1 MNLNFTETYDFE
13 IPFKKK
19 KNNFKITLKSKILN
33 FIKYD
38 IKIFITLTL
47 IFSLVNRSLT
57 ISVFC
62 FLTAEN
68 NGVSKD
74 NDQNFINNKK
84 CF

>member
-13 IPFKKK
+13 IPFKKIY
-19 KNNFKITLKSKILN
+19 FKITLKSKILN

-62 FLTAEN
+62 FLTAEK